1 MEQNKIGPNT
11 SFILLMLQT
20 LRSCE
25 VENEDPVEMIP
36 FVIEGIKAGRI
47 TGCEGYDPCLMEN
60 FEKGWNEAVR
70 KYGADIAPSRMKA
83 FLIETLIE
91 CSATPIT
98 KEEILSMIDRA
109 WDTASLLVRGIHLTK
124 DEDGNYHEERDN

>member
-36 FVIEGIKAGRI
+36 FVIAGIKAGRI

-60 FEKGWNEAVR
+60 FEKGWDEVVR
-70 KYGADIAPSRMKA
+70 KYGADVAPSKMKA

-91 CSATPIT
+91 CSEGLT
-98 KEEILSMIDRA
+98 EEALMQMIDLA
-109 WDTASLLVRGIHLTK
+109 WGTATLFVKGMHLTK
-124 DEDGNYHEERDN
+124 DEEGNYYYED